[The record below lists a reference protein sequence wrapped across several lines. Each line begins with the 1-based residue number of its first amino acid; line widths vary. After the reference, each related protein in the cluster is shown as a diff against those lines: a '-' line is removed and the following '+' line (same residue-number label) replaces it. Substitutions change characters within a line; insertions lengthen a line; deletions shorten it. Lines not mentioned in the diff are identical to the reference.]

1 MRINAKQLLAIAVS
15 CLALA
20 GCGGGGSGTTQPGA
34 PGGSGNGG
42 TQQPGGNGG
51 SGNGGTQQSG
61 GNGGSGNGGTPTP
74 PPPANPI
81 SMNIYAGTDYHN
93 EPIVVVYINGQPV
106 KMLLDTGASGVLVN
120 QGAVN
125 LSQTAYTSQ
134 TFSVTY
140 GDGTVA
146 SGTVAIAT
154 VCPTSSTVGCVT
166 MPVAVNSYT
175 SGYNAAFSSTG
186 ERQGDFGMDCGY
198 NTQGGSNA
206 FCYLYYLWQQNPS
219 YSSYSLSFSAPSNT
233 FYYTPS
239 TTTPIGTITYGS
251 FSANNLINYPPDV
264 LTANAVYGN
273 SLTVP
278 TIFDTGSSAIF
289 LSRSTLQ
296 SEIPNFSTSSDE
308 NGCGVSAEVQGGTN
322 LYYQIP
328 YTNSNSVFSTT
339 FTTEPTSDMCSVF
352 ANSPLILEGLT
363 IDLNATGYST
373 NLDSFGL
380 PEMVRHSYIWI
391 LGNNGMVQYVGVE

>member
-1 MRINAKQLLAIAVS
+1 MRINAKQLLAIAV
-15 CLALA
+15 CGLALA
-20 GCGGGGSGTTQPGA
+20 GCGSSGGGSGTTQPGA

-74 PPPANPI
+74 PPSNQI
-81 SMNIYAGTDYHN
+81 SMNIYAGTDYAN

-106 KMLLDTGASGVLVN
+106 KMLLDTGSSGILVN
-120 QGAVN
+120 QEAVN

-146 SGTVAIAT
+146 SGTDAIAT

-175 SGYNAAFSSTG
+175 SGSNAAFPSNY
-186 ERQGDFGMDCGY
+186 EKQGDFGMACGEL
-198 NTQGGSNA
+198 TQGGSNA

-219 YSSYSLSFSAPSNT
+219 YSSYSLSFNVPSNT

-239 TTTPIGTITYGS
+239 NTTPIGTITYGS
-251 FSANNLINYPPDV
+251 FSASNLVNYSLYTDDSNV
-264 LTANAVYGN
+264 VYGN

-278 TIFDTGSSAIF
+278 TGLDTGSSAIF
-289 LSRSTLQ
+289 LPRSALQ

-308 NGCGVSAEVQGGTN
+308 NGCGVSAEVQGGIN

-328 YTNSNSVFSTT
+328 YVNSNSMFSTT

-352 ANSPLILEGLT
+352 ANNPLILEGLT
-363 IDLNATGYST
+363 IDVGATDYT
-373 NLDSFGL
+373 VYTIGL

-391 LGNNGMVQYVGVE
+391 LGNNGMVQYVGIE

>member
-1 MRINAKQLLAIAVS
+1 MKKVSAKQLLAIAVS

-34 PGGSGNGG
+34 PGGSGKGG
-42 TQQPGGNGG
+42 M
-51 SGNGGTQQSG
+51 
-61 GNGGSGNGGTPTP
+61 PTP
-74 PPPANPI
+74 PPPPTNPI
-81 SMNIYAGTDYHN
+81 SMNMNIYPGTDYPN

-120 QGAVN
+120 QGTFPI
-125 LSQTAYTSQ
+125 SQTAFTSQ

-140 GDGTVA
+140 ADGTTA

-219 YSSYSLSFSAPSNT
+219 YSSYSLSFNMPSNT

-239 TTTPIGTITYGS
+239 VTTPIGTITYGS
-251 FSANNLINYPPDV
+251 FTANNLISYPPTF
-264 LTANAVYGN
+264 TAANVTYGN
-273 SLTVP
+273 SLTIP
-278 TIFDTGSSAIF
+278 TVLDTGAEAIF
-289 LSRSTLQ
+289 LSTSVLQ
-296 SEIPNFSTSSDE
+296 AEIPNFSTSSDE
-308 NGCGVSAEVQGGTN
+308 NVCSQGEVQGGFN

-328 YTNSNSVFSTT
+328 YANSNSMFSTT
-339 FTTEPTSDMCSVF
+339 FTTEPTSNMCSVF
-352 ANSPLILEGLT
+352 SNNPLILEGWT
-363 IDLNATGYST
+363 IDVGTIGYSLIT
-373 NLDSFGL
+373 IGL
-380 PEMVRHSYIWI
+380 PEMIRHSYIWI
-391 LGNNGMVQYVGVE
+391 LGNNGMVQYVGIE